1 MITPNHNPWHPNDWQ
16 SELKQA
22 FRQPKALLAYLN
34 IPNDAANGIDLQPD
48 FALLVPRGYAQRIE
62 QGNIQDPLLRQVLSL
77 QSENERTPGFVVD
90 PLQEGNAE
98 LGYGQTPGLLHKYQ
112 GRVLMITTPACAIN
126 CRYCFRRHFPYTDH
140 KPKDQHLALK
150 AIAQDTSIREVI
162 LSGGDPL
169 LMNDDGIAALIRDID
184 ALAHVRRIRIHSR
197 LPIVLPE
204 RVTTDLVTTLASARC
219 KITMVIH
226 SNHPNELNETT
237 QRALACLREA
247 GVTLLNQ
254 SVLLKGINNDA
265 PTLIHLSELLFDQG
279 VLPYYLHMPDRV
291 VGTAHFYLDDLEA
304 QPIYEAMR
312 EQLPGYLLPRLV
324 RELPGGIAKTPVNFA
339 QKQVLSFQAS
349 P

>member
-1 MITPNHNPWHPNDWQ
+1 MITLNHTPWHPSDWQ
-16 SELKQA
+16 SELKHA
-22 FRQPKALLAYLN
+22 FRQPEALLEYLDIAN
-34 IPNDAANGIDLQPD
+34 VAANGIDLQPD

-77 QSENERTPGFVVD
+77 QSENEQTPGFVMD

-140 KPKDQHLALK
+140 KPKDQHLALE
-150 AIAQDTSIREVI
+150 AIAKDTSIHEVI

-169 LMNDDGIAALIRDID
+169 LMNDDGMAALIQDLD
-184 ALAHVRRIRIHSR
+184 ALAHVKRIRIHTR
-197 LPIVLPE
+197 LPIVLPQ
-204 RVTTDLVTTLASARC
+204 RVTADLVATLEDARC

-226 SNHPNELNETT
+226 SNHPNELDETT
-237 QRALACLREA
+237 ERALTCLRRA
-247 GVTLLNQ
+247 GITLLNQ
-254 SVLLKGINNDA
+254 SVLLKGINSDA
-265 PTLIHLSELLFDQG
+265 QTLINLSELLFDQG
-279 VLPYYLHMPDRV
+279 VLPYYLHMPDKV
-291 VGTAHFYLDDLEA
+291 AGTAHFYLDDSEA

-324 RELPGGIAKTPVNFA
+324 RELPGGIAKTPVNFE
-339 QKQVLSFQAS
+339 QRQPLNFQTNI
-349 P
+349 

>member
-1 MITPNHNPWHPNDWQ
+1 MITLNHNPWHPNDWQ
-16 SELKQA
+16 SELKHA
-22 FRQPKALLAYLN
+22 FRRPEALLEHLD
-34 IPNDAANGIDLQPD
+34 IPNCAAYGIDLQPD

-62 QGNIQDPLLRQVLSL
+62 RGNIHDPLLRQVLSL
-77 QSENERTPGFVVD
+77 QAENEQTSGFVVD
-90 PLQEGNAE
+90 PLQEGNTE
-98 LGYGQTPGLLHKYQ
+98 LGYGQTPGLLHKYK

-126 CRYCFRRHFPYTDH
+126 CRYCFRRHFPYSDH
-140 KPKDQHLALK
+140 KPKAQYQALN

-169 LMNDDGIAALIRDID
+169 LMNDEGVTALIRDID
-184 ALAHVRRIRIHSR
+184 ALAHIKRIRIHSR

-204 RVTTDLVTTLASARC
+204 RVTTELVATLQSARC
-219 KITMVIH
+219 KITTVIH

-237 QRALACLREA
+237 ERALACLGAA

-265 PTLIHLSELLFDQG
+265 QTLIQLSEKLFDQG

-291 VGTAHFYLDDLEA
+291 TGTAHFYLDDLEA

-339 QKQVLSFQAS
+339 QKQVLNFPAS
-349 P
+349 A

>member
-16 SELKQA
+16 SELKHA
-22 FRQPKALLAYLN
+22 FRQPKALLEFLDM
-34 IPNDAANGIDLQPD
+34 PDLDQSDIDLEPD

-62 QGNIQDPLLRQVLSL
+62 KGNIKDPLLRQVLSL
-77 QSENERTPGFVVD
+77 KSESEQTPGFEVD
-90 PLQEGNAE
+90 PLQESNAD
-98 LGYGQTPGLLHKYQ
+98 LAYGQTPGLLHKYQ

-126 CRYCFRRHFPYTDH
+126 CRYCFRRHFPYADH
-140 KPKDQHLALK
+140 KPRDRRLALE
-150 AIAQDTSIREVI
+150 AIAQDTSVREVI

-169 LMNDDGIAALIRDID
+169 LMNDAGITELIRGID
-184 ALAHVRRIRIHSR
+184 AMVHVKRIRIHTR

-204 RVTTDLVTTLASARC
+204 RVTTELVETLTNARC
-219 KITMVIH
+219 KITLVIH
-226 SNHPNELNETT
+226 SNHANELNETT
-237 QRALACLREA
+237 ERALICLRSA

-265 PTLIHLSELLFDQG
+265 LTLINLSERLFDQG

-291 VGTAHFYLDDLEA
+291 MGTAHFYLDDHEA

-324 RELPGGIAKTPVNFA
+324 REIPGGIAKTPVHFE
-339 QKQVLSFQAS
+339 QKQALNFQAS
-349 P
+349 I

>member
-1 MITPNHNPWHPNDWQ
+1 MITPKHNPWHPNDWQ
-16 SELKQA
+16 SELKHA
-22 FRQPKALLAYLN
+22 FRQPIALLEYLN
-34 IPNDAANGIDLQPD
+34 IADTAVNGIDLQPD

-62 QGNIQDPLLRQVLSL
+62 RGNIQDPLLRQVLSL
-77 QSENERTPGFVVD
+77 QSENEQTPGFVVD
-90 PLQEGNAE
+90 PLQEDDAE

-140 KPKDQHLALK
+140 KPKDQHLALQ
-150 AIAQDTSIREVI
+150 AIAKDNSIREVI

-169 LMNDDGIAALIRDID
+169 LMNDAGMTQLVRDID
-184 ALAHVRRIRIHSR
+184 ALDHVKRIRIHSR

-204 RVTTDLVTTLASARC
+204 RVTADLVSLLENARC
-219 KITMVIH
+219 KITLVIH

-237 QRALACLREA
+237 ARALGCLRGA

-254 SVLLKGINNDA
+254 SVLLKGINDDA
-265 PTLIHLSELLFDQG
+265 HTLTTLSELLFNQG
-279 VLPYYLHMPDRV
+279 VLPYYLHMPDKV
-291 VGTAHFYLDDLEA
+291 MGTAHFYLDDLEA

-324 RELPGGIAKTPVNFA
+324 RELPGGIAKSPVNFEP
-339 QKQVLSFQAS
+339 KQALNFQAS
-349 P
+349 V

>member
-22 FRQPKALLAYLN
+22 FRQPKALMDYLD
-34 IPNDAANGIDLQPD
+34 IPIAAAHGIDLQPD
-48 FALLVPRGYAQRIE
+48 FALLVPRGYADRIE
-62 QGNIQDPLLRQVLSL
+62 HGNIHDPLLRQVLSL
-77 QSENERTPGFVVD
+77 QSEKEQTPGFVVD
-90 PLQEGNAE
+90 PLKEGNAE

-140 KPKDQHLALK
+140 KPKDQHIALET
-150 AIAQDTSIREVI
+150 IAQDTSIREVI

-169 LMNDDGIAALIRDID
+169 LMNDDGMAALIKSID
-184 ALAHVRRIRIHSR
+184 ALAHVKRIRIHSR
-197 LPIVLPE
+197 LPVVLPE
-204 RVTTDLVTTLASARC
+204 RVTTDLVATLANARC

-226 SNHPNELNETT
+226 SNHPNELNAIT
-237 QRALACLREA
+237 QRALSCLRRI

-254 SVLLKGINNDA
+254 SVLLNGINNDA
-265 PTLIHLSELLFDQG
+265 QTLVKLSELLFEQG

-349 P
+349 A